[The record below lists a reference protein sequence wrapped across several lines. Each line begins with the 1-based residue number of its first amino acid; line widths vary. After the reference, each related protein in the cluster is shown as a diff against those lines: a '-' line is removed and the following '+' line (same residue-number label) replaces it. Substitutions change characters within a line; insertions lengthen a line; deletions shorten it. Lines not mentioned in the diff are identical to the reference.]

1 MAESVKQRDLKI
13 NQLMTREQLDQF
25 TAMKGKP
32 FPFPVMSGAG
42 PPQRIFS
49 SGLRGGIFSIV
60 RNAAVQEELQM
71 SQDTEIDVEMIKEQ
85 FSAAW
90 HEAGGGFRF
99 RSVSSPRGVN
109 VFQEPAIPPFGLR
122 MTVGQSREE
131 LDKTIVRMT
140 DLWHSITETHQA
152 KLKEVLTPEQY
163 SRLKQIFWQAM
174 GASAYSDPEVIALLA
189 LTKDQQDKLITLNNE
204 FQRKNQE
211 LISQGA
217 GTGGGVAERNSKLQE
232 LSTKLKELA
241 QEHEAQ
247 INQVITQAQLD
258 QFAAIKGKDFD
269 VSQLLEAEQPN
280 GPMRGQG
287 GGRGGRANSP

>member
-1 MAESVKQRDLKI
+1 M
-13 NQLMTREQLDQF
+13 
-25 TAMKGKP
+25 
-32 FPFPVMSGAG
+32 
-42 PPQRIFS
+42 
-49 SGLRGGIFSIV
+49 
-60 RNAAVQEELQM
+60 
-71 SQDTEIDVEMIKEQ
+71 
-85 FSAAW
+85 
-90 HEAGGGFRF
+90 
-99 RSVSSPRGVN
+99 
-109 VFQEPAIPPFGLR
+109 FQEPAIPPFGLR